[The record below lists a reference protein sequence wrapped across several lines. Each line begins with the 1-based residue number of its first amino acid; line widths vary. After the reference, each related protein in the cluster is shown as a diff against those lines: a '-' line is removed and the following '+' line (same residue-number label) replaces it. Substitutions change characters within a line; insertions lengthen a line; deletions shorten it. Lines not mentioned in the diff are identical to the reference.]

1 MTDEL
6 PLATEFP
13 PATQAEWRKL
23 VDAALKGASFEKR
36 LVSQTY
42 DGLRVEPLYPRAAGA
57 SPVAGRTPGTAWTLM
72 QRVDHPDPVAA
83 NKQALD
89 DLMNGATGLT
99 LVFAGSLNAN
109 GYGLDASPA
118 VLESVLK
125 DVELDAGITIDFNLS
140 AATRTAVQHFAAL
153 VKARKIPPASVD
165 MRGSLNPIGGF
176 AASGTSPRPWS
187 ELSQYF
193 AEQVNGFK
201 DEGFRGPLVVA
212 DGRIIHNAAG
222 SEAQELAFAIAA
234 AVDCLRAL
242 EAGGMPLEMARSMIY
257 FRLSADADEFL
268 TIAKFRAIRKLWA
281 RVETACGLTP
291 KPTTVAAETA
301 WRMMTKRDP
310 YVNMLRM
317 TLAVAAAG
325 LGGADN
331 ISTLPHTA
339 ALGLP
344 DAFARRAARNTQLI
358 LLEESNLAKVADP
371 AAGSGAIEDLTSQL
385 CAAAWTKFQVIDA
398 AGGAWAALEQ
408 GLIQRE
414 VAAVRAER
422 QKAVAR
428 RKDALT
434 GSSEY
439 PNLSERAAKVLD
451 VTSVVLPKEA
461 EAKVTIEPLPSIR
474 LAEPFEA
481 LRDASDRM
489 LIKTGARPKVF
500 LATLGTL
507 PEFTARAMFA
517 KNFYEA
523 GGIEAPTSD
532 GFLISSPLPSGERS
546 TAKRSGEGEQSSP
559 MRSNP
564 SPAPSP
570 SAPDRPLPMGEVK
583 TDIAAMLAAFKSS
596 GTKLACLCSSDKVYA
611 VEAAGVAKALTAAG
625 ATVHLAGVPGGLEPA
640 LTEAGVKTFVFM
652 GCDVVSTLQAAHDIL
667 GIK

>member
-6 PLATEFP
+6 PLAAEFP
-13 PATQAEWRKL
+13 PTSQAEWRKL
-23 VDAALKGASFEKR
+23 VDAALKGASFDKR

-42 DGLRVEPLYPRAAGA
+42 DDIRVEPLYPRAAGA
-57 SPVAGRTPGTAWTLM
+57 SPVAGRTLGAPWTLM
-72 QRVDHPDPVAA
+72 QRIDHPDPVEA

-89 DLMNGATGLT
+89 DLINGATGLT

-118 VLESVLK
+118 VIERLLK

-140 AATRTAVQHFAAL
+140 AATRTAVQHFVAL
-153 VKARKIPPASVD
+153 VKARKISPASVD

-187 ELSQYF
+187 ELSRYF
-193 AEQVNGFK
+193 AEQVRGFF
-201 DEGFRGPLVVA
+201 DDGFRGPLVVA
-212 DGRIIHNAAG
+212 DGLIIHNAGG

-242 EAGGMPLEMARSMIY
+242 ETGGMPLEAARNLIY
-257 FRLSADADEFL
+257 FRMSADADEFL

-281 RVETACGLTP
+281 RVETACGLPP

-339 ALGLP
+339 PLGLP
-344 DAFARRAARNTQLI
+344 DAFARRVARNTQLI

-385 CAAAWTKFQVIDA
+385 CATAWTKFQAIDA

-408 GLIQRE
+408 GFIQRD
-414 VAAVRAER
+414 VTTVRAER

-434 GSSEY
+434 GSSDY
-439 PNLSERAAKVLD
+439 PNLSERAAAVLNIAP
-451 VTSVVLPKEA
+451 VALPKEHVVA
-461 EAKVTIEPLPSIR
+461 VTAEPLPSIR
-474 LAEPFEA
+474 LAEPFER

-489 LIKTGARPKVF
+489 LSTKGSRPKVF
-500 LATLGTL
+500 LANLGRL
-507 PEFTARAMFA
+507 PDFTARAMFA

-523 GGIEAPTSD
+523 GGIEALSND
-532 GFLISSPLPSGERS
+532 GFKDEAEMI
-546 TAKRSGEGEQSSP
+546 
-559 MRSNP
+559 
-564 SPAPSP
+564 
-570 SAPDRPLPMGEVK
+570 
-583 TDIAAMLAAFKSS
+583 AAFKKS
-596 GTKLACLCSSDKVYA
+596 GAKLACLCSSDKVYA
-611 VEAAGVAKALTAAG
+611 VEAAGAAKALTAAG
-625 ATVHLAGVPGGLEPA
+625 ATAHLAGRPGELEAA
-640 LTEAGVKTFVFM
+640 LTKAGVKTFVFM
-652 GCDVVSTLQAAHDIL
+652 GCDVVSSLQAAHDIL
-667 GIK
+667 GGK